1 MQAKKILNNII
12 KFSIKLMVKFGVTWP
27 IVLIYARV
35 IKEVMPVS
43 RNGSKKAKTLLALT
57 PIRFRGELEALAAA
71 AGFRVLKVPFDWQ
84 CKVLALFW
92 PKNLSEINFRER
104 YFNPEGDSEI
114 IELQTKIRSF
124 LKIFLKALYKK
135 LSIDCV
141 IGAGVWYIHDYDWGW
156 MSKEIGVPYII
167 LHRENLVTSS
177 KQREYYLNK
186 FKRLNKFRGNHII
199 VHNLV
204 LKELL
209 IQSGFVSSDKVSV
222 MGCIR
227 MDNLIAQ
234 LKNMKKQP
242 KARGKVL
249 LFSFHYGVGLQN
261 VRNPGFVNRD
271 LGLVNLFE
279 HVHVS
284 IAKLALKHK
293 DIDFIIKPKWGGNW
307 IDEISYVLSKNSIE
321 ISDVD
326 NLQVLDDIDVHDLI
340 MEADVVCGYG
350 STTLLEAAIARKP
363 VIIPYFDELLKPEY
377 SDNIHFKE
385 YLHIFDV
392 ANSVEDFGE
401 LIIRRLANSEITEE
415 CMKERYA
422 IFNQYI
428 SSMDD
433 NALENYMKEINQVIS
448 KVKAV
453 V

>member
-1 MQAKKILNNII
+1 
-12 KFSIKLMVKFGVTWP
+12 MVKLGVTWP
-27 IVLIYARV
+27 LVLIYARV
-35 IKEVMPVS
+35 IKEVMPLS
-43 RNGSKKAKTLLALT
+43 RNSSKRVKTLLALK
-57 PIRFRGELEALAAA
+57 PNRFRGELEALAATDD
-71 AGFRVLKVPFDWQ
+71 FRVLKVPLEWQ
-84 CKVLALFW
+84 YKVLALFW
-92 PKNLSEINFRER
+92 HKNSLETNFRDR

-114 IELQTKIRSF
+114 IELQTKVRSF

-135 LSIDCV
+135 LSIDGV
-141 IGAGVWYIHDYDWGW
+141 IGAGVWYTQDLDWGW
-156 MSKEIGVPYII
+156 ISKEIGVPYVI
-167 LHRENLVTSS
+167 LHRENLATNA

-199 VHNLV
+199 AHNLV
-204 LKELL
+204 MKELL

-222 MGCIR
+222 LGCIR

-234 LKNMKKQP
+234 LKNLKKQP
-242 KARGKVL
+242 KAREKVL

-326 NLQVLDDIDVHDLI
+326 NLQVLVDIDVHDLI

-363 VIIPYFDELLKPEY
+363 VILPYFDEVLKPEY

-385 YLHIFDV
+385 FLHIFDV
-392 ANSVEDFGE
+392 ANSVGDFGE
-401 LIIRRLANSEITEE
+401 FIIHRLANPEITEE

-428 SSMDD
+428 SSMDG
-433 NALENYMKEINQVIS
+433 NALENYVREINQAIS